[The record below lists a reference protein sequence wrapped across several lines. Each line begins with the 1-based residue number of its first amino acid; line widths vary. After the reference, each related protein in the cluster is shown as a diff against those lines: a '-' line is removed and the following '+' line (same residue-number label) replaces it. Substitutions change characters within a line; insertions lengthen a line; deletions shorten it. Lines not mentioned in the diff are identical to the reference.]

1 MPRSNIIQATL
12 FCFLAMLVNTGSV
25 KAGTNV
31 EILSSS
37 KYAGKTITLTGE
49 LRKAGGS
56 TRGTVILL
64 HGCGG
69 LQGPVLSS
77 LRSHASSIRSA
88 GFSTLIL
95 DSFNPRGISGGWVC
109 GRDSRLASAQAYRQ
123 RDVRD
128 AIKFLQ
134 TEPGINAKQ
143 IYVMGQS
150 NGGSV
155 VSILAKRPVKGLRA
169 AVAFYPWCGAVPSN
183 PRTPLLVLSGEAD
196 DWTPPARCKS
206 LDKSGDR
213 LTVVT
218 YPNAVHSFDLSI
230 PVQTYQGH
238 KVGGSTKARA
248 DARRKMISFFKQ
260 N

>member
-1 MPRSNIIQATL
+1 MLKSTVATL
-12 FCFLAMLVNTGSV
+12 FAAVLFALAPATTSSANSTVSF
-25 KAGTNV
+25 AA
-31 EILSSS
+31 SSS
-37 KYAGKTITLTGE
+37 YADKPVTLTGE
-49 LRKAGGS
+49 LRSSGGKG
-56 TRGTVILL
+56 RGTVILL

-69 LQGPVLSS
+69 LQGAVLSS
-77 LRSHASSIRSA
+77 LRAHASALRSA
-88 GFSTLIL
+88 GFATLIL

-128 AIKFLQ
+128 AVKFLKAQ
-134 TEPGINAKQ
+134 PGINADR

-155 VSILAKRPVKGLRA
+155 VSILAKRPAKGLRA

-183 PRTPLLVLSGEAD
+183 PRIPLLVLSGEAD
-196 DWTPPARCKS
+196 DWTPPTHCKS
-206 LDKSGDR
+206 LDKAGDR

-218 YPNAVHSFDLSI
+218 YKGAVHSFDLNI

-238 KVGGSTKARA
+238 KVGGNSKARS
-248 DARRKMISFFKQ
+248 DARRKMIDFFKQ